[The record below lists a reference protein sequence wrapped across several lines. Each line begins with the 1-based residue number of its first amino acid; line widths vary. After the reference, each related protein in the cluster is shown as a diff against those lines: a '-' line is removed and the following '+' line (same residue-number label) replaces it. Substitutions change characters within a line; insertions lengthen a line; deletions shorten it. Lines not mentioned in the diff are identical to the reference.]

1 MCKGRAHDAD
11 ANGGREQPRKNRAVL
26 ALVGDGPIALVLH
39 LDEVDDLIPVCDV
52 LVAISK
58 RAKERWFGEQALK
71 AQSWPGHGESP
82 KTTARRDSVTSVSM
96 AAVMWTRWR

>member
-11 ANGGREQPRKNRAVL
+11 ANGGREQPCKNRAVL

-39 LDEVDDLIPVCDV
+39 LDEVDDLVLVCDV

-58 RAKERWFGEQALK
+58 RAEKKVVW
-71 AQSWPGHGESP
+71 
-82 KTTARRDSVTSVSM
+82 
-96 AAVMWTRWR
+96 